1 MLACKGVQECDFRVM
16 GLALLTRKQVS
27 DVAVSSSTVGR
38 HGGRAT
44 ELRLCTHFS
53 TAIME

>member
-16 GLALLTRKQVS
+16 GLALLMRKQVS